1 MEKNQ
6 KRTLAIDDFAEY
18 ERDVV
23 QSGLSKMLAV
33 TTDKCVLRQF
43 FAAFLHQVQEL
54 YNVAL
59 DVEQQRT
66 IETSQGVNLDAL
78 GRIVGAKR
86 IVETY
91 SEESWF
97 IFDVEGNGFDQM
109 PWWVTGGSLNVEQE
123 VFDEAYRSLIKLQV
137 IKNHT
142 LCASIPETLSF
153 IKKMFGLDVSFE
165 KIGPMS
171 VRVTAQWDSSKDF
184 VKKLTTVQNT
194 LAFDDEFFL
203 AYPVTLQVDKKV
215 QYIKKEGFYFD
226 RPSPHMWDEANWSI
240 IG

>member
-18 ERDVV
+18 KRDIV
-23 QSGLSKMLAV
+23 QEGLKKMLSV
-33 TTDKCVLRQF
+33 TADKCVLRQF
-43 FAAFLHQVQEL
+43 FAAFLRQVQEL
-54 YNVAL
+54 YDAAL
-59 DVEQQRT
+59 AVEQQRT

-78 GRIVGAKR
+78 GRIVGVQR
-86 IVETY
+86 IAETY

-109 PWWVTGGSLNVEQE
+109 PWWVTGGSLNVEG
-123 VFDEAYRSLIKLQV
+123 VVSDEEYRNLIKYRV

-142 LCASIPETLSF
+142 LCTSIPETLSF
-153 IKKMFGLDVSFE
+153 IKQMFGLDVSFE

-171 VRVTAQWDSSKDF
+171 VRVTAQWGSSKDF
-184 VKKLTTVQNT
+184 VKKLTAAQNT

-215 QYIKKEGFYFD
+215 QYLKKDGFYFD

-240 IG
+240 VG